1 MKDACPFGSHF
12 EHLSCIRNFLLAA
25 GFYLIGYIPLSS
37 SECFVPVGGLV
48 IIGKTSF
55 FKELEKLFAKC

>member
-48 IIGKTSF
+48 ITWKDIIF
-55 FKELEKLFAKC
+55 